1 MTLTE
6 RHHPKA
12 DYMVLWVLMWVS
24 VVVVKEIES
33 FHNTPT
39 GIYCEFVV
47 PLISNL
53 IILACSTIRI
63 N

>member
-1 MTLTE
+1 
-6 RHHPKA
+6 
-12 DYMVLWVLMWVS
+12 MVLWVLMWVS

-47 PLISNL
+47 PLINNL